1 MQGKSV
7 DIDKMIREYGEVDRK
22 LLEPAFVMWNPR
34 RNIYDKYFKIF
45 KKSANYDLASIGYFG
60 LHE

>member
-34 RNIYDKYFKIF
+34 RNLCDRYKIF
-45 KKSANYDLASIGYFG
+45 KKSANYDLASIGYLG